1 MVFAKET
8 GDALASLVKEIDKL
22 VAENQSSKMASFV
35 NVIGEDKDKLEETA
49 KKLGGPLKNVAV
61 VVPVEYEAG
70 PKDFGVNPEA
80 GVTVMIYNKLKV
92 LGNHAVPTGKLD
104 EKKVKEIVE
113 DAAKLLK

>member
-22 VAENQSSKMASFV
+22 VAENKDSKMASFV
-35 NVIGEDKDKLEETA
+35 NIIGEDRDKLEETA
-49 KKLGGPLKNVAV
+49 KKIGGPLKNVAV
-61 VVPVEYEAG
+61 VVPAEFETG
-70 PKDFGVNPEA
+70 PKDFGVSPEA

-92 LGNHAVPTGKLD
+92 LGNHAVAPGKLD
-104 EKKVKEIVE
+104 EKKVKEIVA